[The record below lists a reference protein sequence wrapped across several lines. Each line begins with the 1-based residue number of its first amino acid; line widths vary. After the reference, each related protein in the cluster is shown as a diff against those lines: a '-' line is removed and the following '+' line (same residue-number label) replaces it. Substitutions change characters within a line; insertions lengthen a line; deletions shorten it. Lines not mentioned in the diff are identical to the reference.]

1 MNAPV
6 RAAPS
11 KLFTTANPHALAT
24 ILEASETKRIIASR
38 DIFDL
43 NGIKLWA
50 RDQPVSGALQ
60 RKLLDRQLRNPLE
73 TCLAAE
79 DGVTAVQ
86 LLKAVEALVESDTPL
101 AAWVRPH
108 AARLAKEAAQIPLHS
123 VVQLLLT
130 AAQASR
136 PEAWQHALDAMV
148 LAGALMA
155 SHGGSG
161 PEVRIAMLGGLTHDL
176 GEVYIDPR
184 HGEADADRT
193 LDFTSYQQLVV
204 HPHVSQLLLTQ
215 LTNYPASLAR
225 AVGEHHE
232 RGDGSGYPHAL
243 RRDAISPLGRLLAV
257 TEAALG
263 VLRGQTP
270 QLARVS
276 VALRVVPG
284 EFDLTWVGRINDAM
298 ITQPPLSGQL
308 DLAQVQTRLTRL
320 GAAAGGADPA
330 LEGSA
335 EPGAAPA
342 RPPARRLVRQ
352 RPVERRRRGRGR
364 RGRGRGGGR
373 RTLLPPAGH
382 QPRRTPV
389 RRRHPGRRL
398 RAHGPALRR
407 AGGDHAVKRPS
418 LSAGLSGRLS
428 ADSRLVTA
436 SLPSP

>member
-1 MNAPV
+1 MNAPA
-6 RAAPS
+6 RPPQA

-79 DGVTAVQ
+79 DGVTALQ
-86 LLKAVEALVESDTPL
+86 LLKAVEALVDGDTPL
-101 AAWVRPH
+101 SAWVRPH
-108 AARLAKEAAQIPLHS
+108 AAKLAKEAAQIPLHS

-155 SHGGSG
+155 SHGGSA
-161 PEVRIAMLGGLTHDL
+161 PEVRVAMLGGLTHDL

-184 HGEADADRT
+184 HGEADADRS

-204 HPHVSQLLLTQ
+204 HPHVSQLLLSQ

-263 VLRGQTP
+263 VLRGGSP

-298 ITQPPLSGQL
+298 ATQPPLAGKL
-308 DLAQVQTRLTRL
+308 DLGQVQSRLTRL
-320 GAAAGGADPA
+320 DAALQVAQQTTMA
-330 LEGSA
+330 LQPVAQSQPLKEGLN
-335 EPGAAPA
+335 
-342 RPPARRLVRQ
+342 LVQ
-352 RPVERRRRGRGR
+352 H
-364 RGRGRGGGR
+364 
-373 RTLLPPAGH
+373 LLG
-382 QPRRTPV
+382 
-389 RRRHPGRRL
+389 RL
-398 RAHGPALRR
+398 RAGWYA
-407 AGGDHAVKRPS
+407 S
-418 LSAGLSGRLS
+418 GLWS
-428 ADSRLVTA
+428 ADAVAESDAAEVEAVEDELFFRLQAISRAARLCAGDLQGADFDRMNQLCDALVA
-436 SLPSP
+436 IGP